1 MRALAALLLLAAP
14 LGATDYLTPDQA
26 GRSMYP
32 QADRLDPVTF
42 PPGSGAA
49 GFRGKVLAARK
60 GGATLGHVVI
70 QNVLGRSEQITLAVG
85 VDPDG
90 KVRRMEILSY
100 RESHGGEVRMSA
112 WRRQFEGKT
121 AASPLKVGKDIAAI
135 SGATISCN
143 NVTEGVRQIV
153 AMLDQ
158 ARREGLL
165 Q

>member
-1 MRALAALLLLAAP
+1 MRALAAVLLLAAP

-32 QADRLDPVTF
+32 EADRLDPVTF
-42 PPGSGAA
+42 PAGSGA
-49 GFRGKVLAARK
+49 GFRGKILAARK

-90 KVRRMEILSY
+90 KVRRVEILSY

-121 AASPLKVGKDIAAI
+121 VASPLKVGKDIAAI

-143 NVTEGVRQIV
+143 NVTDGVKQIV
-153 AMLDQ
+153 ALLDG
-158 ARREGLL
+158 ARRQGLL
-165 Q
+165 K